1 MANLPGDMKPVS
13 GNKAPVPGDKKP
25 VRAAQPLT
33 AQPLPTQPQGAAP
46 TPRAGVPA
54 AKPASTPPPRPG
66 AASPGG
72 AAKAAAITPAAT
84 SGVARPALPKAP
96 SGLRPVAPQ
105 PGQPGQ
111 AAAATRPVAALR
123 PVAGAQQ
130 PATAAAS
137 GEGTEQ
143 LEEKPETL
151 KQIVHATIQTSP
163 AWLTS
168 MVVHI
173 CILLLLGLW
182 FLPEVRKEIQNLVAT
197 SVEETEEEEI
207 EEIPV
212 EETVKDIEVETTE
225 TEFSQPVETDNVTD
239 HVEISQFDE
248 EPAPS
253 VSVEIADI
261 GAESLPSTDSTSE
274 VGSIGGN
281 GLDGRGEAARKALV
295 ASGGGSAESEQAVAL
310 ALAWLAQHQN
320 PDGSWSWDHTKG
332 PCQGRCTQPGN
343 ITRGEKG
350 DISATGLGLM
360 PFLGAGQTHKAG
372 KYQRT
377 VYAALDY
384 LVTHQKVDAN
394 GGSFMDEGT
403 MYGHGI
409 CSIAICEAYAMTNDR
424 NLMVPAQN
432 AVNFIVFAQDKVGGG
447 WRYHPGQPGDTSVV
461 GWQLMALKS
470 AHMAY
475 LNVPEGTIQGI
486 SNFLN
491 TVQTEGGYGYG
502 YTAPGKL
509 PGCSAIGLLCR
520 MYLGWKKEN
529 PALQQGIEYLGQLG
543 PSQQGNV
550 YYNYYAT
557 QVMHHYGGEP
567 WDKWN
572 SVMRD
577 FYVNSQSKN
586 AHETGSWFFKGAD
599 HGAER
604 GGRHYMTCMC
614 CMTLEVYYRHLPVY
628 RKQSTDDDFE

>member
-1 MANLPGDMKPVS
+1 
-13 GNKAPVPGDKKP
+13 
-25 VRAAQPLT
+25 VRAVGGSA
-33 AQPLPTQPQGAAP
+33 
-46 TPRAGVPA
+46 PA
-54 AKPASTPPPRPG
+54 ARPVAAGRPG
-66 AASPGG
+66 AAQQSGG
-72 AAKAAAITPAAT
+72 EVQGEEHPDGEQRATLQEVIRAAIA
-84 SGVARPALPKAP
+84 
-96 SGLRPVAPQ
+96 
-105 PGQPGQ
+105 
-111 AAAATRPVAALR
+111 
-123 PVAGAQQ
+123 
-130 PATAAAS
+130 
-137 GEGTEQ
+137 
-143 LEEKPETL
+143 
-151 KQIVHATIQTSP
+151 TSP

-173 CILLLLGLW
+173 CILLVLGLW

-197 SVEETEEEEI
+197 SLEDTEEEEI
-207 EEIPV
+207 AEIPV
-212 EETVKDIEVETTE
+212 EEQVQDIEVETTE
-225 TEFSQPVETDNVTD
+225 TDFSQPVETDNVTD
-239 HVEISQFDE
+239 RVEISQFDE
-248 EPAPS
+248 ESAPS
-253 VSVEIADI
+253 VSVEVADI
-261 GAESLPSTDSTSE
+261 GAETLPSTDATNE
-274 VGSIGGN
+274 IGSIGGT
-281 GLDGRGEAARKALV
+281 GLEGRGEAARKALV

-343 ITRGEKG
+343 ITKG
-350 DISATGLGLM
+350 NISATGLGLM
-360 PFLGAGQTHKAG
+360 PFLGAGQTHKQG
-372 KYQRT
+372 KYQKV
-377 VYAALDY
+377 VYSALQY
-384 LVTHQKVDAN
+384 LTANQKAEAG

-424 NLMVPAQN
+424 NLMLPAQ
-432 AVNFIVFAQDKVGGG
+432 AALNFIVSAQDKVGGG

-470 AHMAY
+470 GHMAY
-475 LNVPEGTIQGI
+475 LTVPEATIQGI

-529 PALQQGIEYLGQLG
+529 PALQQGIEYLGQMG
-543 PSQQGNV
+543 PSHFVENGVNV

-557 QVMHHYGGEP
+557 QVMHHFGGEP
-567 WDKWN
+567 WDQWN
-572 SVMRD
+572 NVMRD

-586 AHETGSWFFKGAD
+586 AHETGSWFFKGGD

-628 RKQSTDDDFE
+628 RKQSTEDDFE

>member
-1 MANLPGDMKPVS
+1 MAQLPGDMKPVP
-13 GNKAPVPGDKKP
+13 GNKPPVPGEQKP
-25 VRAAQPLT
+25 VLVAQPIAPKT
-33 AQPLPTQPQGAAP
+33 VVTRPAVPQVAKPKAAAP
-46 TPRAGVPA
+46 TAVAPGSPAGVPTSR
-54 AKPASTPPPRPG
+54 PAS
-66 AASPGG
+66 
-72 AAKAAAITPAAT
+72 
-84 SGVARPALPKAP
+84 ARPAPPKAP
-96 SGLRPVAPQ
+96 SGVRPVAVP
-105 PGQPGQ
+105 
-111 AAAATRPVAALR
+111 RPVAAAQKGVN
-123 PVAGAQQ
+123 PKAAVASAGA
-130 PATAAAS
+130 PAAA
-137 GEGTEQ
+137 EIDEDQ
-143 LEEKPETL
+143 KRETL
-151 KQIVHATIQTSP
+151 QEILHATIATSP

-197 SVEETEEEEI
+197 SVEDTDDEEI

-225 TEFSQPVETDNVTD
+225 TDFSQPVETDNVTD
-239 HVEISQFDE
+239 HVEISEFDE

-253 VSVEIADI
+253 VSVEVADI
-261 GAESLPSTDSTSE
+261 GAETLPTTDATSE
-274 VGSIGGN
+274 VGSIGGR

-350 DISATGLGLM
+350 DISATGLGLL

-384 LVTHQKVDAN
+384 LVTHQKNDAN

-432 AVNFIVFAQDKVGGG
+432 AVNFIVSAQDKVGGG
-447 WRYHPGQPGDTSVV
+447 WRYSPGQPGDTSVV

-475 LNVPEGTIQGI
+475 LNVPEATIQGI

-502 YTAPGKL
+502 YTAPGKM

-529 PALQQGIEYLGQLG
+529 PALLQGIEYLGEMG

-586 AHETGSWFFKGAD
+586 AYETGSWFFKGAD

>member
-1 MANLPGDMKPVS
+1 MAQ
-13 GNKAPVPGDKKP
+13 APGDKKP
-25 VRAAQPLT
+25 VPAENKPARVVGPLKPSAAAPQPASAATAKPAAPAKPGTVRPASGVRVAGGTVSALPKGTGSVRAVAAPAAVAGGIRAVPGRPAAAQQ
-33 AQPLPTQPQGAAP
+33 AAGQPQGEEHP
-46 TPRAGVPA
+46 DGEQRA
-54 AKPASTPPPRPG
+54 
-66 AASPGG
+66 
-72 AAKAAAITPAAT
+72 
-84 SGVARPALPKAP
+84 
-96 SGLRPVAPQ
+96 
-105 PGQPGQ
+105 
-111 AAAATRPVAALR
+111 
-123 PVAGAQQ
+123 
-130 PATAAAS
+130 
-137 GEGTEQ
+137 
-143 LEEKPETL
+143 TL
-151 KQIVHATIQTSP
+151 QEVVQATIKTSP

-197 SVEETEEEEI
+197 SLEETEEEEI

-212 EETVKDIEVETTE
+212 EEQVEDIEVETTE

-239 HVEISQFDE
+239 RVEISQFDE

-261 GAESLPSTDSTSE
+261 GAESLPASDATNE
-274 VGSIGGN
+274 IGSIGGN
-281 GLDGRGEAARKALV
+281 GLEGRGEAARKALV
-295 ASGGGSAESEQAVAL
+295 ASGGGSAESEKAVAL

-343 ITRGEKG
+343 ITKG
-350 DISATGLGLM
+350 NISATGLALM
-360 PFLGAGQTHKAG
+360 PFLGAGQTHKQG
-372 KYQRT
+372 KYQRQ
-377 VYAALDY
+377 VQAGLYY
-384 LVTHQKVDAN
+384 LVNSQKAEAG

-424 NLMVPAQN
+424 NLMAPAQ
-432 AVNFIVFAQDKVGGG
+432 AALNFIVSAQDKVGGG

-470 AHMAY
+470 GHMAY
-475 LNVPEGTIQGI
+475 LTIPEATIQGI

-509 PGCSAIGLLCR
+509 PGCTAIGLLCR

-529 PALQQGIEYLGQLG
+529 PALQQGVEYLGQTG

-567 WDKWN
+567 WEKWN

-577 FYVNSQSKN
+577 FYVNSQSQN

-628 RKQSTDDDFE
+628 RKQSTEDDFE

>member
-1 MANLPGDMKPVS
+1 M
-13 GNKAPVPGDKKP
+13 
-25 VRAAQPLT
+25 
-33 AQPLPTQPQGAAP
+33 
-46 TPRAGVPA
+46 
-54 AKPASTPPPRPG
+54 PG
-66 AASPGG
+66 AA
-72 AAKAAAITPAAT
+72 AA
-84 SGVARPALPKAP
+84 
-96 SGLRPVAPQ
+96 
-105 PGQPGQ
+105 
-111 AAAATRPVAALR
+111 RPVAAGR
-123 PVAGAQQ
+123 PVAAQQ
-130 PATAAAS
+130 TVGEAQSEEQQS
-137 GEGTEQ
+137 GEESHT
-143 LEEKPETL
+143 LEEV
-151 KQIVHATIQTSP
+151 VHATIATSP

-182 FLPEVRKEIQNLVAT
+182 FLPDVRKEIQNLVAT

-212 EETVKDIEVETTE
+212 EEQVEDIEVETTE
-225 TEFSQPVETDNVTD
+225 TEFSQPVETDNITD
-239 HVEISQFDE
+239 HVEISPLDE
-248 EPAPS
+248 APAPS
-253 VSVEIADI
+253 VSVEIADLGI
-261 GAESLPSTDSTSE
+261 ESLPMTDATSE
-274 VGSIGGN
+274 IGSIGGN

-343 ITRGEKG
+343 ITKG
-350 DISATGLGLM
+350 NISATGLALL
-360 PFLGAGQTHKAG
+360 PFLGAGQTHKKG
-372 KYQRT
+372 KYQRV
-377 VYAALDY
+377 VYAALQY
-384 LVTHQKVDAN
+384 LTANQKAEAG
-394 GGSFMDEGT
+394 GGSFMDEGN

-424 NLMVPAQN
+424 NLMLPAQ
-432 AVNFIVFAQDKVGGG
+432 AALNFIVSAQDKVGGG

-470 AHMAY
+470 GHMAY
-475 LNVPEGTIQGI
+475 LTVPEATIQGI
-486 SNFLN
+486 TNFLN

-509 PGCSAIGLLCR
+509 PGCTAIGLLCR

-529 PALQQGIEYLGQLG
+529 PALQQGIDFLSQHG
-543 PSQQGNV
+543 PSKQGNV

-557 QVMHHYGGEP
+557 QVMHHYGDEP
-567 WDKWN
+567 WEKWN

-604 GGRHYMTCMC
+604 GGRLYMTCMC

-628 RKQSTDDDFE
+628 RKQSTENDFE

>member
-1 MANLPGDMKPVS
+1 MAQ
-13 GNKAPVPGDKKP
+13 APGDKKP
-25 VRAAQPLT
+25 VPAENKPARVAQPLKPVVAAKPVASPGARPAT
-33 AQPLPTQPQGAAP
+33 PATGAATPAVRPANGSRVASAAPPAAPKTPAGVRAVAAP
-46 TPRAGVPA
+46 TTVAAGV
-54 AKPASTPPPRPG
+54 RPV
-66 AASPGG
+66 PGH
-72 AAKAAAITPAAT
+72 AAAA
-84 SGVARPALPKAP
+84 
-96 SGLRPVAPQ
+96 Q
-105 PGQPGQ
+105 QPGQ
-111 AAAATRPVAALR
+111 AQGEEH
-123 PVAGAQQ
+123 AG
-130 PATAAAS
+130 
-137 GEGTEQ
+137 GHE
-143 LEEKPETL
+143 
-151 KQIVHATIQTSP
+151 HATLQEVVQATIKTSP

-197 SVEETEEEEI
+197 SLEDTEEEEI

-212 EETVKDIEVETTE
+212 EEQVEDIEVETTV
-225 TEFSQPVETDNVTD
+225 TDSQPVETDNVTD
-239 HVEISQFDE
+239 HFELSPNDD

-253 VSVEIADI
+253 VSVEIAEI
-261 GAESLPSTDSTSE
+261 GAESLPTTNATSE
-274 VGSIGGN
+274 IGSIGGN
-281 GLDGRGEAARKALV
+281 GLEGRGEAARKALV
-295 ASGGGSAESEQAVAL
+295 ASGGGSAESEKAVAL

-343 ITRGEKG
+343 ITKG
-350 DISATGLGLM
+350 NISATGLALM
-360 PFLGAGQTHKAG
+360 PFLGAGQTHKQG
-372 KYQRT
+372 KYQRQ
-377 VYAALDY
+377 VQAGLYY
-384 LVTHQKVDAN
+384 LVNSQKAEAG

-424 NLMVPAQN
+424 NLMGPAQ
-432 AVNFIVFAQDKVGGG
+432 AALNFIVSAQDKVGGG

-470 AHMAY
+470 GHMAY
-475 LNVPEGTIQGI
+475 LTVPEATIQGI

-509 PGCSAIGLLCR
+509 PGCTAIGLLCR

-529 PALQQGIEYLGQLG
+529 PALQQGIEYLGQMG

-567 WDKWN
+567 WEKWN

-577 FYVNSQSKN
+577 FYVNSQSQN

-628 RKQSTDDDFE
+628 RKQSTEDDFE

>member
-1 MANLPGDMKPVS
+1 MANLPGDMKPAS
-13 GNKAPVPGDKKP
+13 GNKTPVPGEKKP
-25 VRAAQPLT
+25 ARATQAIAAQPIS
-33 AQPLPTQPQGAAP
+33 AQPQAAQL

-54 AKPASTPPPRPG
+54 AKPASAPPPRPV
-66 AASPGG
+66 AASTPG
-72 AAKAAAITPAAT
+72 AVKPIAVAPTAT
-84 SGVARPALPKAP
+84 SGVSRPALPKAP
-96 SGLRPVAPQ
+96 AGLRPVAA
-105 PGQPGQ
+105 QPGQ
-111 AAAATRPVAALR
+111 AVGAGRPVAA
-123 PVAGAQQ
+123 AQQ
-130 PATAAAS
+130 AAAS
-137 GEGTEQ
+137 GETAEQ
-143 LEEKPETL
+143 TDEHKRETL
-151 KQIVHATIQTSP
+151 QEVIHATIATSP

-197 SVEETEEEEI
+197 SVEDTEDEEI

-225 TEFSQPVETDNVTD
+225 TDFSQPVETDNVTD
-239 HVEISQFDE
+239 HVEISEFDE

-253 VSVEIADI
+253 VSVEVADI
-261 GAESLPSTDSTSE
+261 GAESLPSTDATSE

-281 GLDGRGEAARKALV
+281 GLSGRGEAARKALV

-343 ITRGEKG
+343 ITKG
-350 DISATGLGLM
+350 NISATGLALM

-384 LVTHQKVDAN
+384 LVTHQKAEAG
-394 GGSFMDEGT
+394 GGSFGDEGVQSHGV

-424 NLMVPAQN
+424 NLMAPAQ
-432 AVNFIVFAQDKVGGG
+432 AAINFIVSAQDKVGGG

-475 LNVPEGTIQGI
+475 LNVPEGTVQGI

-529 PALQQGIEYLGQLG
+529 PALQQGIEYLGQMG
-543 PSQQGNV
+543 PSHVVENGVNV

-557 QVMHHYGGEP
+557 QVMHHHGGEA
-567 WDKWN
+567 WDRWN
-572 SVMRD
+572 NVMRD
-577 FYVNSQSKN
+577 FYVNSQSQN
-586 AHETGSWFFKGAD
+586 AHETGSWFFKGGD

-604 GGRHYMTCMC
+604 GGRHYMTCM
-614 CMTLEVYYRHLPVY
+614 
-628 RKQSTDDDFE
+628 